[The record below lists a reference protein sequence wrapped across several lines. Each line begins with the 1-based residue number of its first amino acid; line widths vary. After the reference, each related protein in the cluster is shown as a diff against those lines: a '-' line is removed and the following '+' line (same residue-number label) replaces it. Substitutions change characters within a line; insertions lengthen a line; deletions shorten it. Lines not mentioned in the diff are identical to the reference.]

1 MARNARHDGTHLEDD
16 DEAMLHFAHNDA
28 GYLDWLTRHTDGFVI
43 NTYATPS
50 PGYLKL
56 HHATC
61 SSISRLQRGQ
71 GPLLTATTARSAAD
85 GMSWRSTPAALVD
98 QQIPARSACDLREPC
113 SRHDRV
119 LETALARASSRFS
132 ERG

>member
-1 MARNARHDGTHLEDD
+1 VARNARHDGTHLEDD

-61 SSISRLQRGQ
+61 SSISRLQRGARTFTD
-71 GPLLTATTARSAAD
+71 GDYSKICGGRDELEEHARRLGGSADPCPLCL
-85 GMSWRSTPAALVD
+85 
-98 QQIPARSACDLREPC
+98 
-113 SRHDRV
+113 
-119 LETALARASSRFS
+119 
-132 ERG
+132 